1 MRTLTTGVAALVAVL
16 LGGAWV
22 PAPEPQPS
30 DPGYVIASLDPAGQ
44 PDRWYPCVPLTWK
57 VSLNGAPRTE
67 VRVLKETLESIGR
80 ATHLEFDYRGQSSFV
95 ATSDLPSATQAAG
108 VDMRVGFGRRG
119 GGPFRTRLLTPTVAG
134 YGGRSVGCESTGCAN
149 SGGAVFNLPTVLRMT
164 PGERSTLYRHEL
176 GHVMGLGHSS
186 GSSVMAPGRLDV
198 REWSAGD
205 LAGLQAVGRQPGDC
219 RDANASLPITG
230 PPLPV
235 TDLTSTSLPDGSLR
249 LDWRASSSGP
259 RAMDFDVLLVREG
272 PDGVSTGVG
281 RSIPREQ
288 VIIPPAELGP
298 VAVGQVLAVEVEA
311 SNRFGN
317 AEPARRILV
326 DRR

>member
-1 MRTLTTGVAALVAVL
+1 MRTLTSGVAALVAVL
-16 LGGAWV
+16 LGAAWV
-22 PAPEPQPS
+22 PAPAPRPP
-30 DPGYVIASLDPAGQ
+30 DPGYVIASRDPEGQ
-44 PDRWYPCVPLTWK
+44 PDRWYPCAPLTWK

-67 VRVLKETLESIGR
+67 VRALKDALESIGR
-80 ATHLEFDYRGQSSFV
+80 ATHLVFDYRGESTFV
-95 ATSDLPSATQAAG
+95 ATSDLQSATQAAG
-108 VDMRVGFGRRG
+108 VDILVGFARPG

-134 YGGRSVGCESTGCAN
+134 YGGRSVGGESTGWAN
-149 SGGAVFNLPTVLRMT
+149 SGGAVFNLPTVLRLT
-164 PGERSTLYRHEL
+164 PAERSTLYRHEL

-198 REWSAGD
+198 REWSTGD
-205 LAGLQAVGRQPGDC
+205 LAGLRAVGRQPGDC
-219 RDANASLPITG
+219 GAVNASLPITG

-235 TDLTSTSLPDGSLR
+235 TDLTSTALPDGSLR
-249 LDWRASSSGP
+249 VDWRASSSGP
-259 RAMDFDVLLVREG
+259 RAMDFDVLLVTEG
-272 PDGVSTGVG
+272 PDGQSTGVG
-281 RSIPREQ
+281 RSVPRQ
-288 VIIPPAELGP
+288 HVILSPAELGL